1 MHIVDPL
8 TCTGDLLTTRDE
20 LVAMRTSIPQ
30 CDSSRTYA
38 EAQARLAMGV
48 LTADLDNDEKY
59 PLEMIDSVDPET
71 GMPITGGFGLT
82 CADIENELTSCETSD
97 PPFDGFNDCTI
108 CGGGDTIPNR
118 ARQAIVD

>member
-20 LVAMRTSIPQ
+20 LEAMRTSIPA
-30 CDSSRTYA
+30 CDSARTYA

-59 PLEMIDSVDPET
+59 PLEMIDAVDPVT
-71 GMPITGGFGLT
+71 GMPK
-82 CADIENELTSCETSD
+82 
-97 PPFDGFNDCTI
+97 
-108 CGGGDTIPNR
+108 
-118 ARQAIVD
+118 